1 MRDNSSDESGD
12 KSAGQSN
19 ADRIAYAEG
28 FVDARAKS
36 EFWRF
41 GAAVFLVSFLYS
53 HGALFAVVFTREGFD
68 LHSVGLLLSLYVF
81 PVLLTSFTIGW
92 VAGQIGV
99 LATTRTAI
107 CCVIVGFATLYFT
120 VDSFYGAL
128 ASRMIQGL
136 GQGLFL
142 GSILTYAQSLLSP
155 RRFVY
160 LLGVFSTMAPL
171 SQAFAPPFGAVILN
185 SLGPKPMFLIATVP
199 ALAGLALTFTV
210 RTLPRAGK
218 PRGLAFGRA
227 LRRDR
232 IAPLTAGFVNGTMFG
247 FVMAYLA
254 AVLEAKALPIGAFFI
269 ASTAAMLAGRLLAM
283 RRMEAIDRHLL
294 VGGGFVLEAIAFTA
308 IALAGGSWLIIVAG
322 VLFGMG
328 YSVIYPI
335 LSAWMSDGLEPNERV
350 GPQGLLNSIFCLG
363 MFAMPFPQTY
373 LIEAIGYNA
382 TLICLAGMAIICAA
396 ALTVA
401 ALRHPQAGH

>member
-1 MRDNSSDESGD
+1 MKEETDA
-12 KSAGQSN
+12 AGGASE
-19 ADRIAYAEG
+19 ADCLAYAEG
-28 FVDARAKS
+28 FVDSRARS

-41 GAAVFLVSFLYS
+41 GAAVFLISFLYS
-53 HGALFAVVFTREGFD
+53 HGTLFVVVFTREGFD
-68 LHSVGLLLSLYVF
+68 LHAVGLLLSLFAF
-81 PVLLTSFTIGW
+81 PVLLMSFLIGMI
-92 VAGQIGV
+92 AGRIGV
-99 LATTRTAI
+99 LQTMRLATGLI
-107 CCVIVGFATLYFT
+107 IIGFASLYFT

-171 SQAFAPPFGAVILN
+171 SQAFGPPFGAAVLN
-185 SLGPKPMFLIATVP
+185 AFGARTMFLIALVP
-199 ALAGLALTFTV
+199 ALVGFALTFTV
-210 RTLPRAGK
+210 RVLPVTAK
-218 PRGLAFGRA
+218 PRGLDFGRA

-232 IAPLTAGFVNGTMFG
+232 LAPLAAGFVNGTMFG
-247 FVMAYLA
+247 FIMAYLA

-283 RRMEAIDRHLL
+283 RRMEAVDRHFL
-294 VGGGFVLEAIAFTA
+294 VAGGFVLEALAFTS
-308 IALAGGSWLIIVAG
+308 IALAGGSWFVIAAG
-322 VLFGMG
+322 ILFGMG

-335 LSAWMSDGLEPNERV
+335 LSAWMSDGLAPAERV
-350 GPQGLLNSIFCLG
+350 GPQGLLNAIFGLG

-373 LIEAIGYNA
+373 LIAAIGYNWA
-382 TLICLAGMAIICAA
+382 LVCHAVLAVVSAA
-396 ALTVA
+396 ALSLV
-401 ALRHPQAGH
+401 ALRHPQQGH

>member
-1 MRDNSSDESGD
+1 MKEEADA
-12 KSAGQSN
+12 AGGAPE
-19 ADRIAYAEG
+19 ADRLAYAEG
-28 FVDARAKS
+28 FVDSRARS

-53 HGALFAVVFTREGFD
+53 HGTLFVVVFTREGFD
-68 LHSVGLLLSLYVF
+68 LHSIGLLLSLFAF
-81 PVLLTSFTIGW
+81 PVLLMSFLIGMI
-92 VAGQIGV
+92 AGRIGV
-99 LATTRTAI
+99 LQTMRLATALI
-107 CCVIVGFATLYFT
+107 IIGFASLYFT

-171 SQAFAPPFGAVILN
+171 SQAFGPPFGAATLN
-185 SLGPKPMFLIATVP
+185 AFGARTMFLIAVVP
-199 ALAGLALTFTV
+199 ALIGFALTFTV
-210 RTLPRAGK
+210 RVLPVTAK
-218 PRGLAFGRA
+218 PRGLAFGHA

-232 IAPLTAGFVNGTMFG
+232 VAPLAAGFVNGTMFG
-247 FVMAYLA
+247 FIMSYLA
-254 AVLEAKALPIGAFFI
+254 AVLEAKALPIGAFFL

-283 RRMEAIDRHLL
+283 RRMEAVDRHFL
-294 VGGGFVLEAIAFTA
+294 VAGGFVLEALAFTS
-308 IALAGGSWLIIVAG
+308 IALAGGSWFVIAAG
-322 VLFGMG
+322 ILFGMG

-335 LSAWMSDGLEPNERV
+335 LSAWMSDGLVPAERV
-350 GPQGLLNSIFCLG
+350 GPQGLLNAIFGLG

-373 LIEAIGYNA
+373 LIAAIGYNWSLVCHA
-382 TLICLAGMAIICAA
+382 VLAVVCAA
-396 ALTVA
+396 ALGLV
-401 ALRHPQAGH
+401 ALRHPQSGR